1 MPRSGIES
9 ERWDHLLDSLEGGM
23 LNPSEDRRHVLIH
36 SMEALGERGVVVNS
50 LECLKQSFAR
60 ETAKLAALTNAMDET
75 LVGIHEKER
84 HVARMDLND

>member
-1 MPRSGIES
+1 
-9 ERWDHLLDSLEGGM
+9 
-23 LNPSEDRRHVLIH
+23 RHVLIH
-36 SMEALGERGVVVNS
+36 AMEALGERGVVVNS

-75 LVGIHEKER
+75 LAGIHEKER